1 MVDTINKNR
10 SSISD
15 INIIQTM
22 ILERYNQK
30 GLIKEKNDYIFTDKS
45 LENLFYMRLVK
56 EIFPNVK
63 VIYCKRNTFSCIM
76 SIIRNNLTVT
86 SWAHSQKNIFEYFDI
101 YFNEIENL
109 KKIFPNFIYE
119 LEYEKFVKDPEIES
133 KKLLKF
139 CNLPWNKRCLE
150 FYKRKEL
157 ISKTAS
163 NMQIREAIYQNSI
176 NKYSPYKEFFK
187 KYENKYFWFNFN

>member
-1 MVDTINKNR
+1 M
-10 SSISD
+10 
-15 INIIQTM
+15 
-22 ILERYNQK
+22 
-30 GLIKEKNDYIFTDKS
+30 
-45 LENLFYMRLVK
+45 
-56 EIFPNVK
+56 
-63 VIYCKRNTFSCIM
+63 
-76 SIIRNNLTVT
+76 
-86 SWAHSQKNIFEYFDI
+86 
-101 YFNEIENL
+101 
-109 KKIFPNFIYE
+109 
-119 LEYEKFVKDPEIES
+119 KDPEIES

-187 KYENKYFWFNFN
+187 KYENKYFWFN